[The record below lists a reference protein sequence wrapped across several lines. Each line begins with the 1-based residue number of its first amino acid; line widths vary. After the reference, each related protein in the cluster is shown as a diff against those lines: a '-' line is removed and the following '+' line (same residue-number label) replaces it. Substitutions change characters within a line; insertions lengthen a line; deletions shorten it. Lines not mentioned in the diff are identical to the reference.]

1 MFRPS
6 LPAVWLGAGSDAA
19 VAVSDEGVYV
29 RDDGAADGFRAVLV
43 AVAAA
48 ARSGRA
54 LIGVVPDGDGR
65 ARRRLHQAFEPLR
78 STPTPARVV
87 SWGEVPALADGGIG
101 AAARVLDRVGGSRG
115 NLRDP
120 VAGVV

>member
-1 MFRPS
+1 M
-6 LPAVWLGAGSDAA
+6 
-19 VAVSDEGVYV
+19 